1 MTFPHTI
8 ENISRQSIPVPLDII
23 QINSPMTTP
32 AISGLESH
40 TQTAMTYAAL
50 VDEETS
56 IGVIVP
62 VAFYSEAHDNHASWP
77 TL

>member
-32 AISGLESH
+32 AISCLESH
-40 TQTAMTYAAL
+40 AQTPMTYAAL
-50 VDEETS
+50 IDEETP

-62 VAFYSEAHDNHASWP
+62 VAFHFEAYNHHAS
-77 TL
+77 

>member
-1 MTFPHTI
+1 
-8 ENISRQSIPVPLDII
+8 
-23 QINSPMTTP
+23 MTTP

-40 TQTAMTYAAL
+40 TQTPMTHAAL

-62 VAFYSEAHDNHASWP
+62 VAFHFEAYNHHAS
-77 TL
+77 